1 MNKFYQIVDRAGEVE
16 IRFYGDIAMD
26 EGGKWSDEDTCPSDI
41 INALKDAGDKPL
53 SIRINSGGGSVFGGI
68 AIYNVL
74 KGYKGHKAVY
84 VDGIAASIASVIMLA
99 GDEINVPKNATIMLH
114 EPWSIAMGTAKDFE
128 NAAESLKVCWN
139 TILAVYEEHLA
150 DGMTIEALRDEIIDR
165 GELWMDGAKASWYF
179 NLNATPEV
187 KAAAC
192 LGKSLDMWQK
202 TPEGI
207 PRARAEPELDEPEQ
221 LDTTDDD
228 ALNIASA
235 FLFVEKERNQA

>member
-1 MNKFYQIVDRAGEVE
+1 MHKFYQIVDKAGELE
-16 IRFYGDIAMD
+16 IRFYGDIVMD
-26 EGGKWSDEDTCPSDI
+26 EMGKWTKDDTCPSDI
-41 INALKDAGDKPL
+41 IDTLQNAGDKPL

-74 KGYKGHKAVY
+74 KQYKGYKAVY
-84 VDGIAASIASVIMLA
+84 VDGIAASIASVVMLA

-114 EPWSIAMGTAKDFE
+114 EPWSIALGTAKDFE
-128 NAAESLKVCWN
+128 SAAESLKVCWN
-139 TILAVYEEHLA
+139 TILAVYEENLA
-150 DGMTIEALRDEIIDR
+150 EGMTIEALKDEILDR
-165 GELWMDGAKASWYF
+165 GELWMDGAKASAYF

-207 PRARAEPELDEPEQ
+207 PRASAEPEPDETQP
-221 LDTTDDD
+221 DTTDDD
-228 ALNIASA
+228 ALNLMGA
-235 FLFVEKERNQA
+235 FHFVETERNNI

>member
-1 MNKFYQIVDRAGEVE
+1 MNNFYQIVDKAGEVE
-16 IRFYGDIAMD
+16 IRFYGDIVMD
-26 EGGKWSDEDTCPSDI
+26 EWGKWTAEDTCPSDI
-41 INALKDAGDKPL
+41 INALQDAGDKPL

-74 KGYKGHKAVY
+74 KQYKGYKAVY

-99 GDEINVPKNATIMLH
+99 GDEVNVPKNSTIMLH

-128 NAAESLKVCWN
+128 NASESLKVCWN

-165 GELWMDGAKASWYF
+165 GELWMDGARASGYF
-179 NLNATPEV
+179 KLNATPEV

-207 PRARAEPELDEPEQ
+207 PRARAEPKQDETQP
-221 LDTTDDD
+221 DTTDDD

-235 FLFVEKERNQA
+235 FWFVEKERNHA